1 MIIWNYRKAYKPQYD
16 IYKCV
21 NRKMEIRKLSKSE
34 IEQIKNNIN
43 HGGRHSIYDQY
54 LYDLNVGDMVEIES
68 VNRGV
73 ISRTA
78 KRLNMKL
85 SVHYVNGKYYIE
97 RTA

>member
-1 MIIWNYRKAYKPQYD
+1 
-16 IYKCV
+16 
-21 NRKMEIRKLSKSE
+21 MEFRKLSKSE
-34 IEQIKNNIN
+34 IEQIKNSVN

-54 LYDLNVGDMVEIES
+54 LYDLNVGDMVEVEN

-73 ISRTA
+73 ISRA
-78 KRLNMKL
+78 GQRLGMKL

>member
-1 MIIWNYRKAYKPQYD
+1 
-16 IYKCV
+16 
-21 NRKMEIRKLSKSE
+21 MEFRKLSKNE

-43 HGGRHSIYDQY
+43 HGGRKSKYDEY
-54 LYDLNVGDMVEIES
+54 LYDLNVGDMVEVEN

-73 ISRTA
+73 ISRA
-78 KRLNMKL
+78 GQRLGYKF